1 MKRYYLADL
10 IGDGTP
16 DTNEWRPSVAN
27 YPVGWGWQCPVDANG
42 VPLNDWGLVEVFYET
57 PEAIAAM
64 AQDPTLDPLPYV
76 VRDVLLSTLNTAS
89 VHDALIRRGIGLDVV
104 LRAGT
109 FGDLLDN
116 ITARAASPL

>member
-1 MKRYYLADL
+1 MKRYYLADR

-42 VPLNDWGLVEVFYET
+42 VPLNDWGLVEVFSET
-57 PEAIAAM
+57 PAAIATM
-64 AQDPTLDPLPYV
+64 EQDPSLDPLPYV
-76 VRDVLLSTLNTAS
+76 ARDVLLSTLDTAP
-89 VHDALIRRGIGLDVV
+89 VHAALIRRGIGLDVV
-104 LRAGT
+104 LGADT